1 MVPRL
6 PRHFEA
12 TVNRKYPTKNK
23 KKKETEA
30 LNKTVLVTFVLS
42 HNGFY
47 FILLD
52 FCLCEKNI
60 KFSHPIT
67 KVGHSI

>member
-1 MVPRL
+1 MSSMTYL
-6 PRHFEA
+6 TNFEA

-60 KFSHPIT
+60 KSSHPG
-67 KVGHSI
+67 VGQSI

>member
-12 TVNRKYPTKNK
+12 TVNRKYPTKKKK

-42 HNGFY
+42 HNAV

-52 FCLCEKNI
+52 F
-60 KFSHPIT
+60 F
-67 KVGHSI
+67 V